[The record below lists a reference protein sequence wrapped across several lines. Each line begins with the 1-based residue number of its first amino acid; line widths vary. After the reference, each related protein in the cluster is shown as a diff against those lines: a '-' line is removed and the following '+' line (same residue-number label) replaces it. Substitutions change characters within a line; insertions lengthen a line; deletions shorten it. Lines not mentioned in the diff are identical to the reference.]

1 MKLFASLLFAITLLS
16 VNAQSFQVFGG
27 LNTHQSEIENFGYQA
42 GLKARMLNERYDIIL
57 EGSFID
63 YNQFLNVNPMQFANI
78 NIFGMLEHKFNLHR
92 VYVLIGPSLQFGQ
105 SNSDIQFSS
114 ADIGYSFTAGY
125 RWRNYSIEL
134 FNREGFAKYKSET
147 ETFYLERFGFQLG
160 YWFGE

>member
-1 MKLFASLLFAITLLS
+1 MKTIITCLLGFAFLF
-16 VNAQSFQVFGG
+16 VKAQSFQAFTG
-27 LNTHQSEIENFGYQA
+27 LNAHQSEIQNFGYQA
-42 GLKARMLNERYDIIL
+42 GLKARLLNERYDIIV

-63 YNQFLNVNPMQFANI
+63 YNEFQNVNQMQFANI
-78 NIFGMLEHKFNLHR
+78 NILGMLEHKFNLHR

-105 SNSDIQFSS
+105 SNSDIQFRS